1 MLRFFVLLLLLANG
15 VYFAWSQGLLRA
27 YGFAPAAQAEPQR
40 LTQQVR
46 PEALRLL
53 SPAETQR
60 LQAQLAADQAPK
72 ECLMAGPL
80 DDAQADRVRETL
92 GSALP
97 AEAWSLEPVVVPA
110 RWMLYM
116 GKFTSAESLAKKR
129 AELVAMNL
137 APQSVHAPEL
147 QPGLSLGGFDT
158 QAQAN
163 VELARMQARGIRTAR
178 VVQERA
184 ESRGQ
189 MLRLPALTADMKARL
204 ADTKAALAGKSLH
217 ACH

>member
-80 DDAQADRVRETL
+80 DDAQADRVRDAL

-189 MLRLPALTADMKARL
+189 MLKLPALTADMKARL

>member
-80 DDAQADRVRETL
+80 DDAQADRVRDAL

>member
-1 MLRFFVLLLLLANG
+1 MLRFLVLLLLLANG

-80 DDAQADRVRETL
+80 DDAQADRVRDAL

-189 MLRLPALTADMKARL
+189 MLKLPALTADMKARL